1 MEYSY
6 FYLFCDLSLFSLKVL
21 VLWETFKLPSLAF
34 FKELFHYET
43 RSFVSI
49 FKFCVKTVFSSFILF
64 FSPTHSRN
72 SILIIIGYIAHWFQH
87 FIPSLLFSL
96 NPGIVYDG
104 LQGIH
109 LYWAVFAWVL
119 GIISQVLIPVSG
131 TVFDWTIPP
140 TPETTFMLSLVV
152 LFCPW

>member
-1 MEYSY
+1 M
-6 FYLFCDLSLFSLKVL
+6 CDLSLFSLKVL

-49 FKFCVKTVFSSFILF
+49 FKFCVKTVFSSFLLSV
-64 FSPTHSRN
+64 FSPTHSCN
-72 SILIIIGYIAHWFQH
+72 PILIIIGYIAHWFQH
-87 FIPSLLFSL
+87 FIPSHLFSL
-96 NPGIVYDG
+96 NRGIAYDG
-104 LQGIH
+104 LQGI
-109 LYWAVFAWVL
+109 LLCWAVFAWVL
-119 GIISQVLIPVSG
+119 GIRSQVLTPVSG

-140 TPETTFMLSLVV
+140 TPEKTFIPFLVV